1 MVSRKKN
8 KDSNDE
14 AKRIIVTAATLHC
27 KAKRLQYQ
35 KYLVRFGG
43 KNRDTQAT
51 MIC

>member
-14 AKRIIVTAATLHC
+14 VERIVVTAAMLHC
-27 KAKRLQYQ
+27 KTKRLQYQ
-35 KYLVRFGG
+35 KYSVRFGG

-51 MIC
+51 L